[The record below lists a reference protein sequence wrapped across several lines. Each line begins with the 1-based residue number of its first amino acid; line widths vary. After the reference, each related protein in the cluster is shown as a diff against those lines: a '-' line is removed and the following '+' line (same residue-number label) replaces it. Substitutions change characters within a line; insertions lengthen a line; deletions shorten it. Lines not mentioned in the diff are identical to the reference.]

1 MKGLTGNIG
10 GGGVERE
17 NEKDATKPQGL
28 QTSDAGKQVPGL
40 LLRTSCNETR
50 LSLFCYVRWPDG
62 LAKDPR
68 GVPQSSDPGGLVNS
82 TVNYTEVLSYGRES
96 KKVGFEKKTTSTL
109 SRNKNTAV

>member
-1 MKGLTGNIG
+1 M
-10 GGGVERE
+10 ERE